1 VALFCGGGGPWV
13 RLGGMMCH
21 VRAARAAWIGIL
33 AAVVSQCL
41 APAAWGETARGTVF
55 EDRNG
60 NGVRDAGER
69 GLAGVRVSNQ
79 RDIVVTD
86 REGRWELPAEDDMVF
101 FVIKPRGYMPPLNEH
116 LLPRFFY
123 IHKPAGSPAHL
134 KHPGVA
140 PTGPLPASIDFPLRR
155 QREPRRFQAVFM
167 GDTQPRDLREVG
179 YFRDSVVPELVGT
192 DAAFGVTLGDVVF
205 DDLSVFEPHNAAVA
219 LIGIPWWNVIGN
231 HDHNYDVPNDRDADE
246 TFTRVYGPN
255 YYSFD
260 YGPVHF
266 IALDD
271 VEWGGA
277 KPEGT
282 GTYTAGL
289 DARQLEFVR
298 NDLALVPDS
307 QLVVLMMHIPLT
319 SVGNRGE
326 LYRLIE
332 KRRYALSISGHTHWH
347 EHRFITREDGWLGPE
362 PHHHIVTVTACG
374 SWWTGAPGPNGIPH
388 ATMRDGAPN
397 GYAVLTFDRQR
408 ASVRF
413 KAAGQPASK
422 QMNVMLPGNPS
433 AAAAGAG
440 WLYVNVFNGSERS
453 SVEYRLGRRGPWVA
467 LDQVREHDPSY
478 VARKAA
484 EEANPPPIPPFRKMG
499 DPINSPHLWK
509 AALPRLSEGEHRV
522 EVRTRDL
529 EGRVHRERHTLV
541 VGP

>member
-1 VALFCGGGGPWV
+1 
-13 RLGGMMCH
+13 MCLH
-21 VRAARAAWIGIL
+21 RAVRAALLLVAADIL
-33 AAVVSQCL
+33 HAVALPAHAAV
-41 APAAWGETARGTVF
+41 ARGTVF

-60 NGVRDAGER
+60 NGVRDRGER
-69 GLAGVRVSNQ
+69 GMPGVRVSNQ
-79 RDIVVTD
+79 REIVRTD
-86 REGRWELPAEDDMVF
+86 REGRWELPVDDDTVF
-101 FVIKPRGYMPPLNEH
+101 FVIKPRGYLPPLDPH
-116 LLPRFFY
+116 RLPRFHY
-123 IHKPAGSPAHL
+123 IHKPAGSPSHL
-134 KHPGVA
+134 KYPGVA

-155 QREPRRFQAVFM
+155 QREPRRFRAVFM
-167 GDTQPRDLREVG
+167 GDTQPRDVREVG

-205 DDLSVFEPHNAAVA
+205 DDLAVFEPHNAAVA

-246 TFTRVYGPN
+246 TFTRIYGPN

-277 KPEGT
+277 KPQGT

-307 QLVVLMMHIPLT
+307 QLVVVMMHIPLT
-319 SVGNRGE
+319 SIGNRGE
-326 LYRLIE
+326 LYRILE

-347 EHRFITREDGWLGPE
+347 EHKFITAADGWQGPE

-374 SWWTGAPGPNGIPH
+374 SWWTGAPNAQGIPH

-397 GYAVLTFDRQR
+397 GYAILSFDGHE
-408 ASVRF
+408 ASLDF
-413 KAAGQPASK
+413 KAAGKPASK
-422 QMNVMLPGNPS
+422 QMNVMLPERVS
-433 AAAAGAG
+433 ASSEQPH
-440 WLYVNVFNGSERS
+440 WVHVNVFDGSERS
-453 SVEYRLGRRGPWVA
+453 TVEVRIGDRGPWMK
-467 LDQVREHDPSY
+467 LDQVREPDPSY

-484 EEANPPPIPPFRKMG
+484 EEAHPPQIPPFRKMG
-499 DPINSPHLWK
+499 DPIRSPHLWK
-509 AALPRLSEGEHRV
+509 ALLPSLPAGEHRV
-522 EVRTRDL
+522 EVRTRDFQ
-529 EGRVHRERHTLV
+529 GRVFREEHRLS

>member
-1 VALFCGGGGPWV
+1 MMRSNGSAGAAL
-13 RLGGMMCH
+13 
-21 VRAARAAWIGIL
+21 IL
-33 AAVVSQCL
+33 AAFVVTS
-41 APAAWGETARGTVF
+41 ATTGVAAATARGTVF

-60 NGVRDAGER
+60 NGIRDAGER
-69 GLAGVRVSNQ
+69 GLSGVRVSNQ
-79 RDIVVTD
+79 REIALTD
-86 REGRWELPAEDDMVF
+86 REGRWELAAGEDTVF

-116 LLPRFFY
+116 RLPQFFY
-123 IHKPAGSPAHL
+123 IHKPGGSPAHL
-134 KHPGVA
+134 KYPGVK

-205 DDLSVFEPHNAAVA
+205 DDLNVFEPHNAAVA

-282 GTYTAGL
+282 GSYTAGL

-298 NDLALVPDS
+298 NDLALVPDT

-347 EHRFITREDGWLGPE
+347 EHRFITAADGWQGPE

-374 SWWTGAPGPNGIPH
+374 SWWTGAPGPDGIPH

-397 GYAVLTFDRQR
+397 GYAILTFDGRK
-408 ASVRF
+408 ASLRF
-413 KAAGQPASK
+413 KAAGKPAAK
-422 QMNVMLPGNPS
+422 QLNVMLPERVS
-433 AAAAGAG
+433 ASSAEPR
-440 WLYVNVFNGSERS
+440 WLYVNVFDGSERS
-453 SVEYRLGRRGPWVA
+453 TVEYRIGGRGGWTA
-467 LDQVREHDPSY
+467 LWQVREPDPSY
-478 VARKAA
+478 VARQAA
-484 EEANPPPIPPFRKMG
+484 ENANPPAIPPFRKMS

-509 AALPRLSEGEHRV
+509 GPLPALSPGEHRV

-529 EGRVHRERHTLV
+529 EGRVFQEEHRLW